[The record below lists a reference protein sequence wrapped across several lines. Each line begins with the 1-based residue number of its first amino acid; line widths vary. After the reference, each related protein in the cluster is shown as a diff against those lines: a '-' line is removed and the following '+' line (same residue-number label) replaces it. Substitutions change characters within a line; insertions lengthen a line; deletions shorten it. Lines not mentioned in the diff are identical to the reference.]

1 MRIRSLAY
9 VGLSTRELAA
19 WETFAADVLGLPGE
33 RADDGRLLLRMDE
46 RAYRFDVRRGES
58 EALSWLG
65 WEVASAADLA
75 ALEHELAAA
84 GVAVTRATAAE
95 CADRRVAGMAWLE
108 DPSGLR
114 HELFYGQEADFRP
127 LRLTRTLAGY
137 RTGEHGM
144 GHAVVGVTNYA
155 ETLAFLVD
163 TLGFGVSDTFKGFIA
178 FLHCNPRHHS
188 IALVET
194 DEPGLRHIMLETTT
208 LDDVGSTIDVAYDRR
223 IVTRTLGRHTN
234 DRAVSFYLETP
245 SGWEIEYGWDGLDV
259 DTADWSTR
267 QLAGPTSLWGHHH
280 VTGTEIK
287 TS

>member
-9 VGLSTRELAA
+9 VGLSTRELPT
-19 WETFAADVLGLPGE
+19 WETFAADVLGLPGQWI
-33 RADDGRLLLRMDE
+33 DDGRLLLRMDE
-46 RAYRFDVRRGES
+46 RAYRFDVRHGES

-65 WEVASAADLA
+65 WELASAADLA

-95 CADRRVAGMAWLE
+95 CADRRVSGMVWLA

-127 LRLTRTLAGY
+127 LRLTRTLTGY

-208 LDDVGSTIDVAYDRR
+208 LDDVGSTIDIAYDRR

-245 SGWEIEYGWDGLDV
+245 SGWEIEYGWDGLAL